1 MYFKLFPNCVIT
13 KGYEKSI
20 IVDLQRFSY
29 TIIENELVA
38 LLIHL
43 KSICIESFQK
53 NNEKEIFELFINL
66 LYDLKVKELGFFT
79 NIPNQFPELK
89 LEWDAPSEITN
100 AVIELNNKNC
110 NILPKILIQLNLLRC
125 RDIQIRFDDKLDLI
139 KFSNFLNVIENS
151 QIKNIEIICKYNSEL
166 RQKDLLIFLNNNY
179 RIVKMLL
186 FSSPEN
192 KKISHLFYTTL
203 NLAELT
209 FCGETSKDT
218 FTPNISF
225 YTESNNF
232 NSCLNRKISINAAGD
247 IKNCLFCSESY
258 GNIQEINL
266 KEAIEKSGFRG
277 SWTITKDQIDVCMD
291 CEFRYICT
299 DCRCFIKNEEDIYS
313 QPSKCNYNPYIAK
326 WRDEDSY
333 MTVEQWRKENPNWE
347 KNAKRHPLVNKPQ
360 SVE

>member
-179 RIVKMLL
+179 
-186 FSSPEN
+186 
-192 KKISHLFYTTL
+192 
-203 NLAELT
+203 
-209 FCGETSKDT
+209 
-218 FTPNISF
+218 
-225 YTESNNF
+225 
-232 NSCLNRKISINAAGD
+232 
-247 IKNCLFCSESY
+247 
-258 GNIQEINL
+258 
-266 KEAIEKSGFRG
+266 
-277 SWTITKDQIDVCMD
+277 
-291 CEFRYICT
+291 
-299 DCRCFIKNEEDIYS
+299 
-313 QPSKCNYNPYIAK
+313 
-326 WRDEDSY
+326 
-333 MTVEQWRKENPNWE
+333 
-347 KNAKRHPLVNKPQ
+347 
-360 SVE
+360 